1 MKEFDY
7 IRVVLKDLP
16 VTVRGF
22 TYDDGFGYYTIFI
35 NARLSNQMQ
44 LDTYEHELSHINNG
58 DFMIMR
64 DVNRDTAYDTD
75 VNKLEINR
83 HK

>member
-1 MKEFDY
+1 MDY

-22 TYDDGFGYYTIFI
+22 TVSDDFDFYTIYI
-35 NARLSNQMQ
+35 NSRLSNQMQ
-44 LDTYEHELSHINNG
+44 IETYEHELSHINNG
-58 DFMIMR
+58 DFIRMQSLY
-64 DVNRDTAYDTD
+64 NDTSCDTD
-75 VNKLEINR
+75 VNKIESER